1 MIGWEFQHTHEP
13 LKLVEKADPIPDDDM
28 VVVDV
33 KACGLCHSDVG
44 ALDDESWQKL
54 VWPNTYL
61 GHEFAGVISSVGSS
75 VKNFKSGDR
84 VAVCPTKDSR
94 GQNPSY
100 FGRDGA
106 YATKAVAPE
115 ERLVHIPDDVP
126 FSYAAAATDAGM
138 TSFHAIMAAGGMKPG
153 TKIGIIG
160 IGGLGQ
166 WGCRAA
172 VLKGGEVYVSTR
184 NPEAQKL
191 ALEMGAK
198 AAVSNPSELAQF
210 GLELIVDFAGG
221 ETTAAEAI
229 NAVADYGRVVLVG
242 MSTPSHCNA
251 YDLINHRRTL
261 IGSGGGD
268 PEDIEE
274 LLKLIATGE
283 LVPRVEEIAFDD
295 IPAGLERLKEGGL
308 TSRLV
313 AAMDKSS
320 NKWMNA

>member
-1 MIGWEFQHTHEP
+1 MIGWEFQDTHKP
-13 LKLVEKADPIPDDDM
+13 LILVEKPDPIPEADM

-44 ALDDESWQKL
+44 ALDDESWRAL

-61 GHEFAGVISSVGSS
+61 GHEFAGIISAVGSE
-75 VKNFKSGDR
+75 VKNFKVGDR

-115 ERLVHIPDDVP
+115 ERLVHIPDGVP
-126 FSYAAAATDAGM
+126 FTYAAAATDAGM
-138 TSFHAIMAAGGMKPG
+138 TSYHAIIKAGGMKNG
-153 TKIGIIG
+153 TKTGIIG

-166 WGCRAA
+166 WGLRAA
-172 VLKGGEVYVSTR
+172 VVKGGEVYAATR
-184 NPEAQKL
+184 NPEAQKI
-191 ALEMGAK
+191 ALELGAK
-198 AAVSNPSELAQF
+198 AVVSHPSELKQF
-210 GLELIVDFAGG
+210 DLELIVDLAGG
-221 ETTAAEAI
+221 ETTTAEAI

-242 MSTPSHCNA
+242 MATPSYCNA

-268 PEDIEE
+268 CEDIED
-274 LLKLIATGE
+274 LLNMIASGDLI
-283 LVPRVEEIAFDD
+283 PRVEEISFDQ
-295 IPAGLERLKEGGL
+295 IPAGLDRLREGGL
-308 TSRLV
+308 TKRLV
-313 AAMDKSS
+313 AVMD
-320 NKWMNA
+320 